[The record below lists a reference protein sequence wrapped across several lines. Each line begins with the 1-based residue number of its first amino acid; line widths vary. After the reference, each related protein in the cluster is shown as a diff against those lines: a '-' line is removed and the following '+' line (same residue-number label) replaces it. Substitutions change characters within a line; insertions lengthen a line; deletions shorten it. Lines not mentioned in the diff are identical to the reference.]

1 MGALGSRTQVV
12 LVFLS
17 LRPTSATPQHLWP
30 AAEAAAELPCGLAC
44 CAVWQTTT
52 KAGESCWQHN
62 PKSALLECTPKVSM
76 DRCIFNTRSSI
87 PKLPFNTGVC
97 LTWKL
102 LLFFPNTFTSCNCT
116 SLPKMLDRQKV
127 SVVAEIWLKRE
138 LSPPGRRTNAARVRV
153 PGWRREG
160 RKSRNKQNKICS
172 SQ

>member
-1 MGALGSRTQVV
+1 MCWFSWVCAPLLPPHSTSGQLLRQ
-12 LVFLS
+12 LLS
-17 LRPTSATPQHLWP
+17 SCVGWR
-30 AAEAAAELPCGLAC
+30 
-44 CAVWQTTT
+44 AVQRG
-52 KAGESCWQHN
+52 KLQPKQESCWQHN

-116 SLPKMLDRQKV
+116 SLPKTLDHQKV
-127 SVVAEIWLKRE
+127 SVVAESWLKQE